1 MQGFRHPILPWGINM
16 KTCIKCKASKDLDQ
30 FYKSPRNKSGLEG
43 KCKACK
49 NLYRKNY
56 YQENKDRERS
66 RNEAW
71 KAANPER
78 YKEISREI
86 YQAKKDWYND
96 YSKQHYYTNKGM
108 YRAKDAKYRAT
119 KLQATPPWLTEK
131 QLHDITVIYTAC
143 AKVSERTGKP
153 HHVDHVVPLQGEN
166 ICGLHVPWNLA
177 IIPAKMNLSKSNT
190 Y

>member
-1 MQGFRHPILPWGINM
+1 M
-16 KTCIKCKASKDLDQ
+16 KTCSKCNDSKSLDL
-30 FYKSPRNKSGLEG
+30 FYKDKSKKDGHTSYCKVCSANKSKTHYANNKERVI
-43 KCKACK
+43 KRVSDWYIDNKE
-49 NLYRKNY
+49 YRQTY
-56 YQENKDRERS
+56 RRQHYLENKGQYNSSSSLRR
-66 RNEAW
+66 
-71 KAANPER
+71 AA
-78 YKEISREI
+78 
-86 YQAKKDWYND
+86 
-96 YSKQHYYTNKGM
+96 
-108 YRAKDAKYRAT
+108 
-119 KLQATPPWLTEK
+119 KLQATPSWLTEK

>member
-1 MQGFRHPILPWGINM
+1 MFKVCNKCRTEYPTTEFYKDRSKEDGLRT
-16 KTCIKCKASKDLDQ
+16 TCKSCKKASDKKYAVHNAAKIALKRKERYLKRYDIERSQ
-30 FYKSPRNKSGLEG
+30 QAEYARNNRELINQHS
-43 KCKACK
+43 K
-49 NLYRKNY
+49 NYRKN
-56 YQENKDRERS
+56 
-66 RNEAW
+66 
-71 KAANPER
+71 
-78 YKEISREI
+78 
-86 YQAKKDWYND
+86 
-96 YSKQHYYTNKGM
+96 NKGKVNA
-108 YRAKDAKYRAT
+108 RTRKRQAT

>member
-1 MQGFRHPILPWGINM
+1 M
-16 KTCIKCKASKDLDQ
+16 KKCIKCGLDKDLDQ
-30 FYKSPRNKSGLEG
+30 FYTSSRNKTGYEG
-43 KCKACK
+43 KCKSCK
-49 NLYRKNY
+49 NLYRKSY
-56 YQENKDRERS
+56 YQKNRERE
-66 RNEAW
+66 RANNEAW

-78 YKEISREI
+78 YKEIGRQI
-86 YQAKKDWYND
+86 YQDKKDWYNA
-96 YSKQHYYTNKGM
+96 YSRQHYYENKGI

-119 KLQATPPWLTEK
+119 KLQATPSWLTEK

-177 IIPAKMNLSKSNT
+177 IIPAKMNLAKSNT